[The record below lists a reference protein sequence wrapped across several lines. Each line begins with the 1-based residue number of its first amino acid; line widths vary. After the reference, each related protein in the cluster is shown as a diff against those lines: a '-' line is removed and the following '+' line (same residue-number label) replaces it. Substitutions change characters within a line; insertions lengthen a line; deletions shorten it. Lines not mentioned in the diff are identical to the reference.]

1 MAEKEGGIVK
11 KGHEEGLA
19 LATALLQEFGLPLGL
34 LPLADVIEVGFVRA
48 TGYMWIVQKK
58 KVEHNF
64 KLISKLVSYD
74 TEIKGYIEKQ
84 KIKKLKGVKAKEL
97 MLWPPV
103 TCGKNQLQEPCRN
116 AWTTKIVEMIVTMDC
131 AGCENKI
138 RSSLKKL
145 KGVDAVDVDFN
156 MQKVTVTGWADQEKV
171 LRAVRKTGKRAEL
184 WPYPYNPEYHNFGL
198 DYYQQHQP
206 LDLNHHHKHHHNR
219 QITTHH
225 LPITTYISVP
235 KSSSSSYSYNY
246 YEHGSTNQDTGYYQP
261 PPYFTMFN
269 EQDTAVFSD
278 DNPHAC
284 SIM

>member
-1 MAEKEGGIVK
+1 M
-11 KGHEEGLA
+11 
-19 LATALLQEFGLPLGL
+19 T
-34 LPLADVIEVGFVRA
+34 
-48 TGYMWIVQKK
+48 
-58 KVEHNF
+58 
-64 KLISKLVSYD
+64 
-74 TEIKGYIEKQ
+74 
-84 KIKKLKGVKAKEL
+84 
-97 MLWPPV
+97 
-103 TCGKNQLQEPCRN
+103 
-116 AWTTKIVEMIVTMDC
+116 IVEMIVTMDC

-261 PPYFTMFN
+261 PPYSTMFN

>member
-1 MAEKEGGIVK
+1 
-11 KGHEEGLA
+11 
-19 LATALLQEFGLPLGL
+19 
-34 LPLADVIEVGFVRA
+34 
-48 TGYMWIVQKK
+48 
-58 KVEHNF
+58 
-64 KLISKLVSYD
+64 
-74 TEIKGYIEKQ
+74 
-84 KIKKLKGVKAKEL
+84 
-97 MLWPPV
+97 
-103 TCGKNQLQEPCRN
+103 
-116 AWTTKIVEMIVTMDC
+116 MIVTMDC

-156 MQKVTVTGWADQEKV
+156 MQKVTVTGWADHEKV

-261 PPYFTMFN
+261 PPYSTMFN